1 MATVFKRGGKGPWI
15 IQWYDH
21 KGDRREV
28 SSRSTDK
35 RRAEQLAQ
43 KLESDKMLRKTG
55 IIDASTD
62 RYVEHRKSPIGEHL
76 DDYLADLRHRGC
88 HPRHTQSVERRLKRL
103 IEDIGAKHL
112 SDLDPVKVQ
121 RHLRALTSM
130 PVKQLREETDD
141 TKKKTIGPRTVNT
154 VRSAVLAFL
163 NWCVRTGRL
172 PHNPCQHIPRV
183 DESKDQRVKRR
194 ALTAEEVAKLV
205 RTSGSRGSFY
215 LVAAMTGLRMK
226 EMGSITWGDVDF
238 SNSALLV
245 RASVGKA
252 KRDDWIALTAEVVNA
267 LKTLRPSNA
276 DPTDR
281 VFPTRPTTRTFSSD
295 LKASGIAEYDSAGRR
310 VDRHALRTT
319 AGTLLARSGV
329 MPQEAQ
335 RQMRHADIKT
345 TLRHYT
351 DLRLSDQARAVA
363 KLPTIAAIPV
373 ELAATGTDG
382 RVFAGREHPQ
392 QYSQQSVRQKGQ
404 FGASGCEP
412 TRHDREDRVGQK
424 PSKSAGKS
432 DSLRGRASRVT
443 KAGEEDRTPDIQLGK
458 LTFYR

>member
-1 MATVFKRGGKGPWI
+1 MATIFKRGGKGPWI

-21 KGDRREV
+21 KGDRREM
-28 SSRSTDK
+28 SSRCTDK

-43 KLESDKMLRKTG
+43 KLESDKLLRKSG

-62 RYVEHRKSPIGEHL
+62 RFVEHRKSPIGEHL

-88 HPRHTQSVERRLKRL
+88 NPRHTQTVESQLKRL
-103 IEDIGAKHL
+103 ITDINAKHL
-112 SDLDPVKVQ
+112 TDLDPIKVG
-121 RHLRALTSM
+121 RHLRALRDM
-130 PVKQLREETDD
+130 PVKQLREVQNDE
-141 TKKKTIGPRTVNT
+141 KKRTMGPRTINA
-154 VRSAVLAFL
+154 VRSATLAFL

-172 PHNPCQHIPRV
+172 PLNPCQYVAKV
-183 DESKDQRVKRR
+183 DETKDQRVKRR

-205 RTSGSRGSFY
+205 KASGERGTFY

-226 EMGSITWGDVDF
+226 EMRNVTWNDVDLAT
-238 SNSALLV
+238 SALLV

-252 KRDDWIALTAEVVNA
+252 KRDDWIALTAEVVTA
-267 LKTLRPSNA
+267 LKGIKPPNTSGSEL
-276 DPTDR
+276 
-281 VFPTRPTTRTFSSD
+281 VFPTQPTTRTFVSD
-295 LKASGIAEYDSAGRR
+295 LTAAGIPEYDSAGRR

-319 AGTLLARSGV
+319 TGTLLARAGV

-363 KLPTIAAIPV
+363 KLPEIAQIRV

-382 RVFAGREHPQ
+382 PVSNPSNHPQ
-392 QYSQQSVRQKGQ
+392 QYSQHSVRQTGQ
-404 FGASGCEP
+404 NRASGRDALP
-412 TRHDREDRVGQK
+412 TSRGNTGKSKHA
-424 PSKSAGKS
+424 PSAVES
-432 DSLRGRASRVT
+432 DSLRGRATRVA
-443 KAGEEDRTPDIQLGK
+443 KAGEGIRTLDIQLGR
-458 LTFYR
+458 LTLYH